1 MGVAVSMTRRPQNSR
16 PQNKGSILIVTCL
29 SMVVVAGVAGMAIDV
44 GRMCIAR
51 NELRSF
57 ADSAALSAAL
67 QLDGTSEGIAR
78 AQAAVTNAVAGPNAF
93 KWDMATKAIS
103 NTTVQFAKG
112 AGRAPNTPDAATWS
126 ANPPDPASYRFAR
139 VMASV
144 DVPLTLMRAF
154 LSNSNRNAP
163 GSATVAVSGTAGL
176 LPLTNVSTEPLPFSA
191 IAPEPGSRPDFGFST
206 STTRGKP
213 ILYTLRSPPGGDRKT
228 EGDALHARV
237 LEDSDPI
244 SPDYAT
250 YMANSKGNGRRIVG
264 LPIHGATDGS
274 TAVGIGAFFLQP
286 ASVYRAVTSSAPI
299 RAEYVGPW
307 TQGDRGYVV
316 RLVE

>member
-1 MGVAVSMTRRPQNSR
+1 MTRRSKNSR
-16 PQNKGSILIVTCL
+16 PKNKGSILIVTCL
-29 SMVVVAGVAGMAIDV
+29 SMVVVAGVAGLAIDV

-78 AQAAVTNAVAGPNAF
+78 AQAAVTNAAAGPNAF

-139 VMASV
+139 VVASV

-154 LSNSNRNAP
+154 LSNSNGNAP
-163 GSATVAVSGTAGL
+163 DSSTVAVSGTAGQLPIANLPTEL
-176 LPLTNVSTEPLPFSA
+176 LPLFSA
-191 IAPEPGSRPDFGFST
+191 IALEPGSPEFGFST
-206 STTRGKP
+206 SSTPGKP

-264 LPIHGATDGS
+264 LPIQGAIDGS
-274 TAVGIGAFFLQP
+274 TTVGTGAFFLQP
-286 ASVYRAVTSSAPI
+286 AGAYRAVTNSAPI
-299 RAEYVGPW
+299 RAEYIGPW
-307 TQGDRGYVV
+307 TQGGSGYVV

>member
-1 MGVAVSMTRRPQNSR
+1 
-16 PQNKGSILIVTCL
+16 VTCL
-29 SMVVVAGVAGMAIDV
+29 AMVVVAGVAGLAIDV
-44 GRMCIAR
+44 GRMFIAR

-78 AQAAVTNAVAGPNAF
+78 AQAAVTNAAAGPNAF

-112 AGRAPNTPDAATWS
+112 AGNAPNTPDAATWS
-126 ANPPDPASYRFAR
+126 ASPPNPASYRFAR
-139 VMASV
+139 VVARV
-144 DVPLTLMRAF
+144 DVPLTLTRAF

-163 GSATVAVSGTAGL
+163 DSSTVAVSGTAGQ
-176 LPLTNVSTEPLPFSA
+176 LPIANLPTEPLPLFSA
-191 IAPEPGSRPDFGFST
+191 VAPEPGSRPEFGFST

-250 YMANSKGNGRRIVG
+250 YIANGKGNGRRIVG
-264 LPIHGATDGS
+264 LPLHGAMDSS
-274 TAVGIGAFFLQP
+274 TAVGTGAFFLRP
-286 ASVYRAVTSSAPI
+286 AGTYRDLTSSGPI

-307 TQGDRGYVV
+307 TQGDSGYVV